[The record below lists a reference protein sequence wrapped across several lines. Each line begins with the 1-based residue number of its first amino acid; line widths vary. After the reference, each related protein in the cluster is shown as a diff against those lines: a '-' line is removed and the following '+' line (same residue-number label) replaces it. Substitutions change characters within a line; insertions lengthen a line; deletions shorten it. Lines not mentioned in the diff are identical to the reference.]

1 MCFTESNS
9 VVGDSAGVHTQ
20 ELLLKTERLKNLI
33 TGWGVWDISL
43 KPKVGQRFQSD
54 YPRRILWERLL
65 YYCFLQAGSKVAR
78 CLSAE
83 YLCQNDAVKGDFVAC
98 LL

>member
-20 ELLLKTERLKNLI
+20 ELLLKTEQLKNLI

-43 KPKVGQRFQSD
+43 KLKVGQRYQSD

-65 YYCFLQAGSKVAR
+65 YYCFLQAGSKVFE
-78 CLSAE
+78 E
-83 YLCQNDAVKGDFVAC
+83 YLCQNDAIKGDLVAC
-98 LL
+98 LQ

>member
-43 KPKVGQRFQSD
+43 KAE
-54 YPRRILWERLL
+54 ILERLSKKDIL
-65 YYCFLQAGSKVAR
+65 GKVA
-78 CLSAE
+78 
-83 YLCQNDAVKGDFVAC
+83 
-98 LL
+98 LLLLLAGWQQGV